1 MPRIN
6 SNRNTPKD
14 ERQLDTN
21 YEPSPVDVHVGG
33 RIRLLRISAG
43 MGQEELCAA
52 LGVSHEKMREFESG
66 ATRIGP
72 ELLYDASINRNVS
85 NCIFS
90 LTRLIGS
97 DSVAA

>member
-6 SNRNTPKD
+6 SNENTPKD
-14 ERQLDTN
+14 ERKLDAN
-21 YEPSPVDVHVGG
+21 YQRSPVDVHVGG

-72 ELLYDASINRNVS
+72 ELLYEASKLLK
-85 NCIFS
+85 CPPTAFFEDP
-90 LTRLIGS
+90 RL
-97 DSVAA
+97 

>member
-6 SNRNTPKD
+6 SNQNTPKD
-14 ERQLDTN
+14 ERTLDTN
-21 YEPSPVDVHVGG
+21 DERSPVDVHVGS

-52 LGVSHEKMREFESG
+52 LGVTAEKMHAFEGG

-72 ELLYDASINRNVS
+72 DLLYEASKLLKCLS
-85 NCIFS
+85 TAFFEDMK
-90 LTRLIGS
+90 L
-97 DSVAA
+97 